1 MMMFTA
7 IPVTRASQQW
17 SLVLPNPWN
26 MAFSYYYY
34 IILNI
39 ILYIPGISK
48 AIKHCLCYI
57 SSIVFPQLYGHMIVQ
72 RKKTLN
78 EPTKSKQ
85 E

>member
-7 IPVTRASQQW
+7 MPVTRASQQW

-34 IILNI
+34 IIFNV

-48 AIKHCLCYI
+48 PIKCCPYYTLLYSI
-57 SSIVFPQLYGHMIVQ
+57 ST
-72 RKKTLN
+72 TLWSHDSAAK
-78 EPTKSKQ
+78 EDF